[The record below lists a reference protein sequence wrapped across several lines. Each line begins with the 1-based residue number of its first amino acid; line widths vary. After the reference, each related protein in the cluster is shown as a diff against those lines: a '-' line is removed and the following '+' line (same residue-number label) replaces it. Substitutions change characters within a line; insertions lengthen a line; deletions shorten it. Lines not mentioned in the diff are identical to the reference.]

1 VKRGQQQYQ
10 ELGKKRNKKIT
21 MSLTYAPNAK
31 KVGFANVQEL
41 TVPPKEKDNTLIK
54 LALTGI
60 VIIVLIKILK

>member
-1 VKRGQQQYQ
+1 
-10 ELGKKRNKKIT
+10 

-41 TVPPKEKDNTLIK
+41 TVPPKEKDNTLIN
-54 LALTGI
+54 LAIAGI